1 MADTFG
7 DHMSAGSGKRPA
19 PTIEGTATEVTV
31 DPAPEETASP
41 AIDTTPDETASP
53 DPAVESE
60 TSDTEGSM
68 PKPPKGPPPRTS
80 QTELKSFVTHLAA
93 GLLGGLV
100 GVVGLALAWS
110 MIPLGA
116 TNAPDLTPLES
127 RLAKLESAPP
137 PAGDREALGALDARV
152 KTLEERK
159 AETPADVSEL
169 TTRVTRLEDS
179 LNALAETAK
188 DGGSAPDA
196 AALDARLGDIEQKLQ
211 GKIDSAL
218 AAQQASNAT
227 GLEALQSEVSA
238 LRAKLGA
245 LAEANLA
252 GDSSD
257 LAPQL
262 TTLDQRIAK
271 LEEAI
276 PALSTAMDKSA
287 TSAKSGAAAIA
298 FANLRD
304 AVGAGHPFAAKL
316 AALRSLMPDPV
327 DLGVLPSH
335 ADTGIPTVAELA
347 RNLAKTVET
356 SAAPAP
362 QQPPAETSFLDSMIA
377 SAKSAVSIRRL
388 GDATAG
394 AEPDAVLARAEAA
407 LNEGDLAAAIK
418 EVEALPTP
426 ARDAYTGW
434 LDDARAR
441 VSANATL
448 NALESTVLANF
459 GAPEAK
465 P

>member
-31 DPAPEETASP
+31 DPQ
-41 AIDTTPDETASP
+41 PDETASAAV
-53 DPAVESE
+53 DPAPDAETPIAADEAVPPEAEESK
-60 TSDTEGSM
+60 
-68 PKPPKGPPPRTS
+68 PKRPKGPPPRTS

-100 GVVGLALAWS
+100 GVVGLALAWN

-116 TNAPDLTPLES
+116 TKAPNLTPLES

-159 AETPADVSEL
+159 VETPADVSEL
-169 TTRVTRLEDS
+169 TSRVTRLEGS

-188 DGGSAPDA
+188 DGGSVPDA
-196 AALDARLGDIEQKLQ
+196 AALDAKIADIEQKLQ
-211 GKIDSAL
+211 GKIDGAL

-227 GLEALQSEVSA
+227 GLEALQNEVSA
-238 LRAKLGA
+238 LKAKLGA

-262 TTLDQRIAK
+262 TTLDQRIGK

-287 TSAKSGAAAIA
+287 ASAKSGASAIA
-298 FANLRD
+298 FANLRE
-304 AVGAGHPFAAKL
+304 AVGAGRPYAAEL

-335 ADTGIPTVAELA
+335 ADTGIPTAAELA
-347 RNLAKTVET
+347 RNLAKVAET
-356 SAAPAP
+356 SAAPTP
-362 QQPPAETSFLDSMIA
+362 QQAPAETSFLDSMIA
-377 SAKSAVSIRRL
+377 SARSAVSIRRV

-394 AEPDAVLARAEAA
+394 AEPSAVVARAEAA
-407 LNEGDLAAAIK
+407 LGQGDVAAAIN
-418 EVEALPTP
+418 EVASLPTP

-448 NALESTVLANF
+448 NTLESAVLASF